1 MASNVAM
8 TTGTRPDPAGP
19 VDGRRGCRRGP
30 RRVRRHRP
38 HGPRRHAHRRPRRGA
53 ACRGVPARA
62 VDGGGPDGVP
72 AGLEIDLVE
81 GFAQTLDADVVWS
94 TGGEEELVDDLERG
108 ELDLVVGGFSAS
120 SPWTSKAAVTVAY
133 ATVTDAD
140 GKPEGHVMLTPM
152 GENAFLVELERF
164 LLDQEV
170 ERTVTQGAVEQSF
183 RFGNTELPPDAREA
197 ARRAKRLAWLTI
209 AFLVTAVTSVYLVMG
224 SSQAMKAAWAEDLL
238 SFIPPIA
245 FLVALRVTGRVPS
258 EQHPYGYH
266 RSVGIGHLVAAT
278 ALLTMGAFLVVRLG
292 VGAARR

>member
-8 TTGTRPDPAGP
+8 TTGTRPT
-19 VDGRRGCRRGP
+19 R
-30 RRVRRHRP
+30 
-38 HGPRRHAHRRPRRGA
+38 
-53 ACRGVPARA
+53 PARWTAAA
-62 VDGGGPDGVP
+62 VAAVALAGCGVTVPTDPDGTLTAVRGGELRVGVSPHEPWTVVGPDGVP

-133 ATVTDAD
+133 TTVTDAD

-170 ERTVTQGAVEQSF
+170 SA
-183 RFGNTELPPDAREA
+183 P
-197 ARRAKRLAWLTI
+197 
-209 AFLVTAVTSVYLVMG
+209 
-224 SSQAMKAAWAEDLL
+224 
-238 SFIPPIA
+238 
-245 FLVALRVTGRVPS
+245 
-258 EQHPYGYH
+258 
-266 RSVGIGHLVAAT
+266 
-278 ALLTMGAFLVVRLG
+278 
-292 VGAARR
+292 